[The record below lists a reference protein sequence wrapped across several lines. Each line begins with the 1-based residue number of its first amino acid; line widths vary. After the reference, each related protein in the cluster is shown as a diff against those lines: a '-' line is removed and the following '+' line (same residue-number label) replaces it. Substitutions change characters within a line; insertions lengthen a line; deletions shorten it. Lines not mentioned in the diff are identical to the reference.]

1 MDITDSFSAVFLVLF
16 AGIVAGN
23 NAKSLPDMS
32 ILKVKAAKLFE
43 ILDIED
49 EEQSQVR
56 KESKMM
62 KEGIKGKI
70 FFNNVSFKYKNRSE
84 IVLKDV
90 SFTVEIG
97 QKIGIVGSSGCGK
110 STITKLLMRFYD
122 PSSG

>member
-43 ILDIED
+43 ILDMED

-97 QKIGIVGSSGCGK
+97 
-110 STITKLLMRFYD
+110 
-122 PSSG
+122 